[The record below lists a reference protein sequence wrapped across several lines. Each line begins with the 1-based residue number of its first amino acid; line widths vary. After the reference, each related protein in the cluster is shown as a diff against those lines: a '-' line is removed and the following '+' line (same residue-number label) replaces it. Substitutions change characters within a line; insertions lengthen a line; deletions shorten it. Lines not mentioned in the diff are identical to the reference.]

1 MNQQC
6 LTEGCSETVNL
17 QLSTVDFSSPA
28 GWPSARRWP
37 SKKRRQAIRASAAVL
52 ALARNGRFAST
63 DAGASSL
70 QRRTPSHPQGFW
82 LASR

>member
-1 MNQQC
+1 MPPKQRAFVDN
-6 LTEGCSETVNL
+6 
-17 QLSTVDFSSPA
+17 STKATA
-28 GWPSARRWP
+28 GWRGARRWP

-52 ALARNGRFAST
+52 AFVLALVLNGRFAST
-63 DAGASSL
+63 DSGASSL

>member
-1 MNQQC
+1 VEEKDVHGREN
-6 LTEGCSETVNL
+6 
-17 QLSTVDFSSPA
+17 PA
-28 GWPSARRWP
+28 GWRGARRWP
-37 SKKRRQAIRASAAVL
+37 SKRRRQAIRASAAVL
-52 ALARNGRFAST
+52 AVVRDGRFAST